1 MSARTPSRFSEV
13 TEDTLTPSFL
23 SDEEQA
29 LFSEA
34 ILGKDAVDFM
44 NSDLGRVL
52 RGYAAQNIEE
62 AKEALLKTPSW
73 RKRKIQQLQFKAAV
87 ASQFLDFVREAVV
100 RGEMAIHGLNQLRNY
115 K

>member
-1 MSARTPSRFSEV
+1 MTHFELSEV
-13 TEDTLTPSFL
+13 TEKTLTPSFL
-23 SDEEQA
+23 TEEEQA

-34 ILGKDAVDFM
+34 ILGKDAVEFM

-62 AKEALLKTPSW
+62 AKEALLKVPVW

-87 ASQFLDFVREAVV
+87 ANQFFGFIREAVV
-100 RGEMAIHGLNQLRNY
+100 RGEMAIHGLNQLRDY